1 MELFNAD
8 FGGARITGHG
18 IGPVLEAFSGVS
30 SIAVLRG
37 GGLGD
42 LMYALP
48 AVAALKAAYP
58 EASVTLLCTPVQ
70 AELLSQTVGPADE
83 AVVLPFAEGV
93 RPGPEDHHELERFFA
108 GMRARNFDLAVQL
121 HGGGRYSN
129 PFLLGLGARH
139 TVGTRT
145 PDAAPLE
152 RTVPYVYYQHEPLR
166 ALEVAGFAG
175 APPRELEARLQAL
188 PEFGRQLAQEPL
200 LGNGGPELSND
211 GSANSGGPR
220 QGLPLGNA
228 PGYGRVL
235 VIHPG
240 ATDLRRRWP
249 AERFAAVARRA
260 ADDGFRVFVV
270 GDSSEKE
277 LAETVVEL
285 AVEHS
290 QAEHPGAEQVNTGS
304 RKSES
309 AEARPAVESLAGK
322 LSLGELA
329 ALLAA
334 SAVVVANDSGPRHL
348 AQALGAPTVGI
359 YWAGN
364 AINAAPLGRSRHRV
378 RLGWVTRCPVCGVDV
393 TQVGWTAPRCPHDE
407 STVKAIEPSEVYG
420 DVLQLTAMSP
430 LPHGR

>member
-18 IGPVLEAFSGVS
+18 IGPVLEPFSGIS
-30 SIAVLRG
+30 RIAVLRG

-42 LMYALP
+42 LMFALP

-70 AELLSQTVGPADE
+70 AELLSQTVGPVDE
-83 AVVLPFAEGV
+83 TVILPFAEGV
-93 RPGPEDHHELERFFA
+93 RPGPEDHQELERFFA
-108 GMRARNFDLAVQL
+108 AMRARNFDLAVQL

-129 PFLLGLGARH
+129 PFLLRLGARH

-145 PDAAPLE
+145 PDATPLE

-175 APPRELEARLQAL
+175 APPGDLEARLEPL
-188 PEFGRQLAQEPL
+188 PEFGQQHAQLPA
-200 LGNGGPELSND
+200 LGNG
-211 GSANSGGPR
+211 
-220 QGLPLGNA
+220 
-228 PGYGRVL
+228 PGIHRVL

-240 ATDLRRRWP
+240 ATDPRRRWP

-260 ADDGFRVFVV
+260 ADDGFRVYVV

-285 AVEHS
+285 AVE
-290 QAEHPGAEQVNTGS
+290 QGPEP
-304 RKSES
+304 
-309 AEARPAVESLAGK
+309 RPAIESVAGK

-329 ALLAA
+329 ALLA
-334 SAVVVANDSGPRHL
+334 SSSVVVANDSGPRHL
-348 AQALGAPTVGI
+348 AQALGTPTVGV

-364 AINAAPLGRSRHRV
+364 AINAAPLGRSLHRIH
-378 RLGWVTRCPVCGVDV
+378 LGWATRCEVCGVDI

-407 STVKAIEPSEVYG
+407 STVKAVEPSEVYA
-420 DVLQLTAMSP
+420 DVLQLTATSL